1 MKLLNNMYGS
11 LPKGIFLFLIL
22 ASSIFTTTTFAVAQE
37 KVVEAKSI
45 GFEETTIIEFENKG
59 TTEIQ
64 IIRMWL
70 SEDNTFKYFKTEKG
84 WTGKKTLQGVLVFTT
99 SESIKP
105 GQSVKFGVKTDE
117 AMPGINWKA
126 VDTNDNQ
133 LQIGKTLVSEYSSK
147 PSQDVKTISPEEDS
161 AILADSIFRLVPEKP
176 NVGSTIRVI
185 GEKFVSN
192 QEFDFY
198 IGNRLLE
205 SFETNQDGH
214 FMFTVKIPDNEKAER
229 VNFIVKDNQGFEKS
243 LSLRI
248 GESTGSMVFTEERP
262 LTISEIPPVL
272 HRNDEIKVSGTASPG
287 GTVTATIKDFNG
299 NVVSTIAVDVDSQGN
314 WEHSTT
320 VAADTLFGKYSAEI
334 TDGKN
339 TILRAWEI
347 KSDKKIQVFP
357 AQVRYEPGDIIIFN
371 GTAIPDQQLEIIIE
385 DPTGKEVHYEILIV
399 GTSGQVYLEFSTELS
414 SIKGTYVIYASQGN
428 ENEIILVGLGQLP
441 QEVIIVKSDKLNYL
455 DGDIAKITI
464 QGEPSTNV
472 SLLIVDP
479 GDKEKLR
486 ETITLGPD
494 GNYIYELDLAGYAS
508 GVYAAIAKRGSSQG
522 SDVFSIG
529 LQTGSGS
536 IEAKTIKQTFFSG
549 DSILI
554 LGESGNNILLTLSL
568 RSPEGLI
575 IKEKEIFTNKEGL
588 FSESSF
594 RIPADGIEGI
604 WTLRVQ
610 SGANFKELELEVV
623 GDVAQ
628 GLIMTSLEV
637 KQYEGQKGFH
647 ISGTGAEGSRVVIDI
662 FDPEGEKIVTLDSPI
677 SGEGD
682 FTTLWFIPKDINPGK
697 YTVQARD
704 NFNSVN
710 ATYTLE

>member
-1 MKLLNNMYGS
+1 MKSLNNMYGS

-22 ASSIFTTTTFAVAQE
+22 ASSIFTTTTFVVAQE

-45 GFEETTIIEFENKG
+45 GFEKTTIIEFENKG

-64 IIRMWL
+64 TIRMWL
-70 SEDNTFKYFKTEKG
+70 GEDNTFKYFKTEKG

-105 GQSVKFGVKTDE
+105 GQSVKFGIKTDE
-117 AMPGINWKA
+117 SMPGINWKV

-133 LQIGKTLVSEYSSK
+133 LQIGKTLVSEYPSK
-147 PSQDVKTISPEEDS
+147 PSQDVKTISPDGDSSILTDS
-161 AILADSIFRLVPEKP
+161 AFRLVPEKP

-229 VNFIVKDNQGFEKS
+229 VNFIVKDKQGFEKS

-248 GESTGSMVFTEERP
+248 GESTGEMVFTEKRP

-272 HRNDEIKVSGTASPG
+272 HRNDEIKVAGTASPG

-299 NVVSTIAVDVDSQGN
+299 NVVSTIAVDVDSKGN
-314 WEHSTT
+314 WEYNTT

-339 TILRAWEI
+339 TILRAWEV

-357 AQVRYEPGDIIIFN
+357 AQVRYEPGDIIVFN
-371 GTAIPDQQLEIIIE
+371 GTAIPDQQLEVIIK
-385 DPTGKEVHYEILIV
+385 DPTGKEVYYEVLDV
-399 GTSGQVYLEFSTELS
+399 GMSGQVYLEFSTELS
-414 SIKGTYVIYASQGN
+414 SVKGTYVLYASQIE

-441 QEVIIVKSDKLNYL
+441 QQVIIVKLDRRNYS

-464 QGEPSTNV
+464 QGESSTNI
-472 SLLIVDP
+472 SFLIIDP
-479 GDKEKLR
+479 ADKEKLS
-486 ETITLGPD
+486 EIITLGPD
-494 GNYIYELDLAGYAS
+494 GNYVYELDLSGYAS
-508 GVYAAIAKRGSSQG
+508 GVYTAVVKRGNSQG

-529 LQTGSGS
+529 LQTGSGP
-536 IEAKTIKQTFFSG
+536 IEVKTIKQTFLSG

-554 LGESGNNILLTLSL
+554 LGKSGNNILLTLSL
-568 RSPEGLI
+568 RDPEGLI
-575 IKEKEIFTNKEGL
+575 IKEKEIFTDKEGL
-588 FSESSF
+588 FSETSF
-594 RIPADGIEGI
+594 RISADATEGVWI
-604 WTLRVQ
+604 LRVQ
-610 SGANFKELELEVV
+610 SGLNFKELELEVI
-623 GDVAQ
+623 GDLAE
-628 GLIMTSLEV
+628 GLIFTSLEV
-637 KQYEGQKGFH
+637 KQYEGQEGLH
-647 ISGTGAEGSRVVIDI
+647 ISGTGAEGSRVVIEI
-662 FDPEGEKIVTLDSPI
+662 FDPEGEKIESLNTPI

-682 FTTLWFIPKDINPGK
+682 FTTLWFIPKEINPGA
-697 YTVQARD
+697 YTIEASD
-704 NFNSVN
+704 NFNTVTT
-710 ATYTLE
+710 TYALG

>member
-1 MKLLNNMYGS
+1 MYGS

-59 TTEIQ
+59 TTEIKT
-64 IIRMWL
+64 IRMWL
-70 SEDNTFKYFKTEKG
+70 GEDNAFKSFKTEKG

-117 AMPGINWKA
+117 SMPGINWKA

-133 LQIGKTLVSEYSSK
+133 LQIGKTLVSEYPSK
-147 PSQDVKTISPEEDS
+147 PSQDVKTISPEGDS
-161 AILADSIFRLVPEKP
+161 AILTDSTFRLVPAKP

-214 FMFTVKIPDNEKAER
+214 FMFTAKIPDNEKAER
-229 VNFIVKDNQGFEKS
+229 VNFIVKDKQGFEKS

-248 GESTGSMVFTEERP
+248 GESPGVMVYTEERP
-262 LTISEIPPVL
+262 LTISEIPLVL
-272 HRNDEIKVSGTASPG
+272 HRNDQVKVTGTASPG
-287 GTVTATIKDFNG
+287 VTIVATIKDFNG
-299 NVVSTIAVDVDSQGN
+299 NIVSTIDVDVDSKGN
-314 WEHSTT
+314 WEYNTT

-339 TILRAWEI
+339 TILRSWEI
-347 KSDKKIQVFP
+347 KSDKKIQISPEFLK
-357 AQVRYEPGDIIIFN
+357 YEAGETIVFN
-371 GTAIPDQQLEIIIE
+371 GTVIPNQRLEVLIE
-385 DPTGKEVHYEILIV
+385 DPTGKEVYYEVLDV
-399 GTSGQVYLEFSTELS
+399 DNSGKVRFEFPTDLS
-414 SIKGTYVIYASQGN
+414 SNHGTYVVFTSQGK

-441 QEVIIVKSDKLNYL
+441 QEVIIVKPDKLNYSVEN
-455 DGDIAKITI
+455 IAKITI
-464 QGEPSTNV
+464 RGEPSTKV
-472 SLLIVDP
+472 SFLILDP
-479 GDKEKLR
+479 GEKEKLS
-486 ETITLGPD
+486 EAITLGPD
-494 GNYIYELDLAGYAS
+494 GNYVYELDLSGYAS
-508 GVYAAIAKRGSSQG
+508 GVYTVVAMFGGSQG

-529 LQTGSGS
+529 LQTGSGP
-536 IEAKTIKQTFFSG
+536 IEVKTIKQTFLSG

-568 RSPEGLI
+568 RDPEGQI

-594 RIPADGIEGI
+594 RMPADATEGVWI
-604 WTLRVQ
+604 LRVQ
-610 SGANFKELELEVV
+610 SGPNFKELELEVI
-623 GDVAQ
+623 GNVAE
-628 GLIMTSLEV
+628 GLIFTTIQIEQVGVHKTLKV
-637 KQYEGQKGFH
+637 A
-647 ISGTGAEGSRVVIDI
+647 GTGAEGSRVFIDI
-662 FDPEGEKIVTLDSPI
+662 FDIDGEKVNTLNTPI
-677 SGEGD
+677 TESGD
-682 FTTLWFIPKDINPGK
+682 FETFWLIPNEIIPGT
-697 YTVQARD
+697 YTIEARD
-704 NFNSVN
+704 NFNTVST
-710 ATYTLE
+710 TYVID

>member
-1 MKLLNNMYGS
+1 MKSLNNMYGS

-84 WTGKKTLQGVLVFTT
+84 WTGKKTPQGVLVFTT

-117 AMPGINWKA
+117 SMPGINWKA

-133 LQIGKTLVSEYSSK
+133 LQIGKTLVSEYPSK
-147 PSQDVKTISPEEDS
+147 PSQDVKTISPEGDS
-161 AILADSIFRLVPEKP
+161 AILTDSTFRLVPEKP

-185 GEKFVSN
+185 GEKFVVD

-198 IGNRLLE
+198 IGDRLLE

-214 FMFTVKIPDNEKAER
+214 FMFTTKIPDNEKAER
-229 VNFIVKDNQGFEKS
+229 VNFIVKDKQGFEKS

-248 GESTGSMVFTEERP
+248 GESTGAMVFTEERP
-262 LTISEIPPVL
+262 LTISEIAPVL
-272 HRNDEIKVSGTASPG
+272 HRNDEIKVAGTASPG

-299 NVVSTIAVDVDSQGN
+299 TVVSTIAVDVDSKGN
-314 WEHSTT
+314 WEYSTT

-339 TILRAWEI
+339 MILRSWEV

-357 AQVRYEPGDIIIFN
+357 AEVRYEPGDIIVFS
-371 GTAIPDQQLEIIIE
+371 GTAIPDQQLEVIIE
-385 DPTGKEVHYEILIV
+385 DPTGKEVYYEILDV

-414 SIKGTYVIYASQGN
+414 SIKGTYVLYASQTE
-428 ENEIILVGLGQLP
+428 ENEIILVGIGQLP
-441 QEVIIVKSDKLNYL
+441 REVIIVKPDKLNYS
-455 DGDIAKITI
+455 GGNIAKFTI

-472 SLLIVDP
+472 SFLILDP
-479 GDKEKLR
+479 GDKEILS
-486 ETITLGPD
+486 EMITLGPD
-494 GNYIYELDLAGYAS
+494 GNYVYELDFSGYGS
-508 GVYAAIAKRGSSQG
+508 GVFTAVAKRGVSQG
-522 SDVFSIG
+522 SSSFSIG
-529 LQTGSGS
+529 LQTGSGP
-536 IEAKTIKQTFFSG
+536 IEVKTIKQTFLSG

-568 RSPEGLI
+568 RDPEGLI
-575 IKEKEIFTNKEGL
+575 IKEKETFTDKEGL

-594 RIPADGIEGI
+594 RIPTDATEGI
-604 WTLRVQ
+604 WILRVQ
-610 SGANFKELELEVV
+610 SGPNFKELELEVV
-623 GDVAQ
+623 GDIAE
-628 GLIMTSLEV
+628 GLIITLLQVE
-637 KQYEGQKGFH
+637 QYESQEGLR
-647 ISGTGAEGSRVVIDI
+647 IAGTGAVGSRVVIDI
-662 FDPEGEKIVTLDSPI
+662 FDTEGEKIVTLDSPI
-677 SGEGD
+677 TGGGD
-682 FTTLWFIPKDINPGK
+682 FTTLWFIPKEINPGK
-697 YTVQARD
+697 YTIEARD
-704 NFNSVN
+704 NFNTVTT
-710 ATYTLE
+710 TYALD

>member
-1 MKLLNNMYGS
+1 MYGS

-64 IIRMWL
+64 TIRMWL
-70 SEDNTFKYFKTEKG
+70 GEDNAFKSFKTEKG

-105 GQSVKFGVKTDE
+105 GQSVKFGVKTAE
-117 AMPGINWKA
+117 SMPGINWKA

-133 LQIGKTLVSEYSSK
+133 LQIGKTLVSEYPSK
-147 PSQDVKTISPEEDS
+147 PSQDVKTISPEGDS
-161 AILADSIFRLVPEKP
+161 AILTDSTFRLVPERP
-176 NVGSTIRVI
+176 NVGSTIRVLSV
-185 GEKFVSN
+185 EKFASN

-214 FMFTVKIPDNEKAER
+214 FMFTTKIPDNEKAER
-229 VNFIVKDNQGFEKS
+229 INFIVKDKQGFEKS

-248 GESTGSMVFTEERP
+248 GESPGVMVYTEERP

-272 HRNDEIKVSGTASPG
+272 HRNDKIKVAGTASPG
-287 GTVTATIKDFNG
+287 GTIVATIKDFNG
-299 NVVSTIAVDVDSQGN
+299 NIVSTIDVDVDSRGI
-314 WEHSTT
+314 WEYNTT

-339 TILRAWEI
+339 TILRSWEI
-347 KSDKKIQVFP
+347 KSDKKIQIFP
-357 AQVRYEPGDIIIFN
+357 AQVRYEPGDIIVFN
-371 GTAIPDQQLEIIIE
+371 GTAIPDQQLEVIIE
-385 DPTGKEVHYEILIV
+385 DPTGKEVYYEILDV

-414 SIKGTYVIYASQGN
+414 SIKGTYVLYASQTE

-441 QEVIIVKSDKLNYL
+441 QEVIIVKVDRTNYSA
-455 DGDIAKITI
+455 GDIVKITI

-472 SLLIVDP
+472 NFLIIDP
-479 GDKEKLR
+479 GDRAKLS
-486 ETITLGPD
+486 EIITLGPD
-494 GNYIYELDLAGYAS
+494 GNYVYELDLLGYAS
-508 GVYAAIAKRGSSQG
+508 GVYTAIAKRGGSQG

-529 LQTGSGS
+529 LQIGSGP
-536 IEAKTIKQTFFSG
+536 IEVKTIKQTFLSG

-568 RSPEGLI
+568 RDPEGLI

-588 FSESSF
+588 FSENSF
-594 RIPADGIEGI
+594 RIPADATEGVWI
-604 WTLRVQ
+604 LRVQ
-610 SGANFKELELEVV
+610 SGNNFKELKLKII
-623 GDVAQ
+623 GDVSE
-628 GLIMTSLEV
+628 GLIFTSLEV
-637 KQYEGQKGFH
+637 EQYEGREGLR
-647 ISGTGAEGSRVVIDI
+647 ISGTGAEGTTLVIDI
-662 FDPEGEKIVTLDSPI
+662 FGVEGEKMDTLSIRITKD
-677 SGEGD
+677 GD
-682 FTTLWFIPKDINPGK
+682 FTTVWFIPKEINPGQ
-697 YTVQARD
+697 YTIQIKD

-710 ATYTLE
+710 ATYVLE